1 MQKRFPNGTFAVVDP
16 VACSP
21 IDPNENQVCSLQS
34 NNIVGFY
41 ESSSWEY
48 SWFVP
53 HDMAYLI
60 TLMGGNVSPEQ
71 PILIHP
77 PRSRKRTHVSLN
89 ALKNLNRPPL
99 SNDWTTSSMLDT
111 MERGTS
117 HPSRHVLIELVH
129 RDLCTECRFCPIQT
143 PVSYHYANAPA
154 SSIDAVREAVFTNF
168 DISMSYPRLQ

>member
-77 PRSRKRTHVSLN
+77 PHSRKRTHVSLN

-99 SNDWTTSSMLDT
+99 SND
-111 MERGTS
+111 
-117 HPSRHVLIELVH
+117 
-129 RDLCTECRFCPIQT
+129 
-143 PVSYHYANAPA
+143 
-154 SSIDAVREAVFTNF
+154 
-168 DISMSYPRLQ
+168 